1 MEHLAKQNRSRER
14 INTIIN
20 TANEIL
26 LEHGVEAITVANIAK
41 YSGLKRTSTY
51 KFFPT
56 PDSLKAMMISR
67 YLDDCLGEFIDSSN
81 NISTDQSSVVVMKC
95 VEILYNFFQRS
106 KGAQI
111 LILSNSLVTPVPSS
125 SLHELS
131 SEIQSIIEVNIK
143 LPEMFNKDGVFRVFT
158 QIILSILALNTK
170 ESGELNE
177 VGKIEAHRAAHAY
190 LLNWINQSNQ
200 GVSS

>member
-1 MEHLAKQNRSRER
+1 MEHLAKQKRSRER
-14 INTIIN
+14 IKIILD

-41 YSGLKRTSTY
+41 HSGLKRTSTY

-56 PDSLKAMMISR
+56 PDSLKAMMISC
-67 YLDDCLGEFIDSSN
+67 YLDECLEELKNTSN
-81 NISTDQSSVVVMKC
+81 NISTDQSSVVVMRC
-95 VEILYNFFQRS
+95 VEMLYNFFQRA

-111 LILSNSLVTPVPSS
+111 LILSNNLITPVPSK
-125 SLHELS
+125 SLHEISHQL
-131 SEIQSIIEVNIK
+131 QSLVESNIN

-158 QIILSILALNTK
+158 QIIISIFALNTK

-177 VGKIEAHRAAHAY
+177 VGKIEAQRAAHAY
-190 LLNWINQSNQ
+190 LLNWINQS
-200 GVSS
+200 S

>member
-26 LEHGVEAITVANIAK
+26 LKHGVEAITVANIAK

-131 SEIQSIIEVNIK
+131 SEIQLIIEVNIK

-158 QIILSILALNTK
+158 QIILSILSLNTK

-200 GVSS
+200 GVS

>member
-1 MEHLAKQNRSRER
+1 MEQLAKQNRSRER

-200 GVSS
+200 GVS

>member
-1 MEHLAKQNRSRER
+1 MGHLAKQNRSRER

-67 YLDDCLGEFIDSSN
+67 YIDDCLGEFIDSSN

-111 LILSNSLVTPVPSS
+111 LILSNSLVTPVPSN
-125 SLHELS
+125 SLHQLS
-131 SEIQSIIEVNIK
+131 RQIQSLVESNIN
-143 LPEMFNKDGVFRVFT
+143 LPEMFNRDGVFRVFT
-158 QIILSILALNTK
+158 QIILSILALNAK

-190 LLNWINQSNQ
+190 LLNWINQS
-200 GVSS
+200 S

>member
-158 QIILSILALNTK
+158 QIILSILSLNTK

-200 GVSS
+200 GVS

>member
-200 GVSS
+200 GVS

>member
-26 LEHGVEAITVANIAK
+26 LKHGVEAITVANIAK

-131 SEIQSIIEVNIK
+131 SEIQSIIA
-143 LPEMFNKDGVFRVFT
+143 FY
-158 QIILSILALNTK
+158 IILPALFYIFCVFILFTHFFLSLLSLYT
-170 ESGELNE
+170 SYIVYLF
-177 VGKIEAHRAAHAY
+177 VFVIIE
-190 LLNWINQSNQ
+190 I
-200 GVSS
+200 GF

>member
-26 LEHGVEAITVANIAK
+26 LKHGVEAITVANIAK

-200 GVSS
+200 GVS

>member
-1 MEHLAKQNRSRER
+1 MEHLAKQKRSRER
-14 INTIIN
+14 IKIILN

-56 PDSLKAMMISR
+56 PDSLKSMMISC
-67 YLDDCLGEFIDSSN
+67 YLDECLEELKDTSN
-81 NISTDQSSVVVMKC
+81 NISTDQSSVVVMRC
-95 VEILYNFFQRS
+95 VEMLYNFFQRV

-111 LILSNSLVTPVPSS
+111 LILSNSLVTPVPSK
-125 SLHELS
+125 SLHEISHQL
-131 SEIQSIIEVNIK
+131 QSLVESNIN
-143 LPEMFNKDGVFRVFT
+143 LPDMFNKDGIFRVFT
-158 QIILSILALNTK
+158 QIIISIFALNAK

-177 VGKIEAHRAAHAY
+177 VGKIEAQRAAHAY
-190 LLNWINQSNQ
+190 LLNWINQS
-200 GVSS
+200 S

>member
-111 LILSNSLVTPVPSS
+111 LILSNSLVTPVPSN
-125 SLHELS
+125 SLHQLS
-131 SEIQSIIEVNIK
+131 RQIQSLVESNIN
-143 LPEMFNKDGVFRVFT
+143 LPKMFNRDGVFRVFT
-158 QIILSILALNTK
+158 QIILSILALNAK

-190 LLNWINQSNQ
+190 LLNWINQS
-200 GVSS
+200 S

>member
-111 LILSNSLVTPVPSS
+111 LILSNSLVTPVPSN
-125 SLHELS
+125 SLHQLS
-131 SEIQSIIEVNIK
+131 RQIQSLVESNIN
-143 LPEMFNKDGVFRVFT
+143 LPEMFNRDGVFRVFT
-158 QIILSILALNTK
+158 QIILSILALNAK

-190 LLNWINQSNQ
+190 LLNWINQS
-200 GVSS
+200 S